1 VALVQGDDNAAA
13 AQFKASLRELE
24 AAGDDLGRAV
34 VLGNIGL
41 LAARRGEHAQARTT
55 FAEGLQVL
63 RGGGDQWDLALLLLN
78 SGLEEVH
85 AASPA
90 AGALLVEA
98 LRAWQELGS
107 TAGIAFA
114 LLGLGEVAAASG
126 APRRAGQLFGAGRA
140 LVPATDPLL
149 HVVVP
154 YDLSTGLA
162 AAREHGDPAE
172 FDRGLAQAQAWTIGQ
187 AIAAGLADLMDSR

>member
-1 VALVQGDDNAAA
+1 MALVQGDDNAAA
-13 AQFKASLRELE
+13 TQLSASLRELE

-41 LAARRGEHAQARTT
+41 LAARRGEHAQARTQ
-55 FAEGLQVL
+55 FAESLQVL

-90 AGALLVEA
+90 AWALLVEA
-98 LRAWQELGS
+98 LHAWQQLGS
-107 TAGIAFA
+107 TAGVAFA

-126 APRRAGQLFGAGRA
+126 TSGRAGQLFGAGRA
-140 LVPATDPLL
+140 LVPA
-149 HVVVP
+149 V
-154 YDLSTGLA
+154 
-162 AAREHGDPAE
+162 
-172 FDRGLAQAQAWTIGQ
+172 
-187 AIAAGLADLMDSR
+187 